1 MRASPLYIGD
11 GLGASANRKPV
22 PVVSPNSHDRAIL
35 HHRYD
40 WSVAVIN
47 RVQFEN
53 HGPARLGP
61 GNVPAVPCRLI
72 KGVEL
77 RFPNWTRFSCSRPS
91 IPAQIWPWLPDSL
104 SLGSPRRRDGFCV
117 RSSPGGLART
127 YSEHILVYRL
137 SVTRHSQPAIGTT
150 SCWIEV
156 VSGRHGAVDGSSKH
170 VVLST

>member
-1 MRASPLYIGD
+1 
-11 GLGASANRKPV
+11 LGASANRKPV

-77 RFPNWTRFSCSRPS
+77 RFPNWMRFSYINQNVSF
-91 IPAQIWPWLPDSL
+91 A
-104 SLGSPRRRDGFCV
+104 RRRVIHVQRVAALRDLI
-117 RSSPGGLART
+117 S
-127 YSEHILVYRL
+127 
-137 SVTRHSQPAIGTT
+137 
-150 SCWIEV
+150 
-156 VSGRHGAVDGSSKH
+156 AV
-170 VVLST
+170 

>member
-1 MRASPLYIGD
+1 VHASPLYIGD

-53 HGPARLGP
+53 HGPGRLGP
-61 GNVPAVPCRLI
+61 GNVPAVPRRLI

-77 RFPNWTRFSCSRPS
+77 RFPNWLRFRHAAGGGSWDYALQAVQQEKPS
-91 IPAQIWPWLPDSL
+91 TAPLRVGACLYKPLWAGP
-104 SLGSPRRRDGFCV
+104 
-117 RSSPGGLART
+117 
-127 YSEHILVYRL
+127 
-137 SVTRHSQPAIGTT
+137 QP
-150 SCWIEV
+150 S
-156 VSGRHGAVDGSSKH
+156 
-170 VVLST
+170 